1 VTCASSRRRVAAIG
15 ALAVLPSTVLL
26 VGNDV
31 VTLVFL
37 PGLVDYNPAVEPAVR
52 LLPLWEIVAAGGALP
67 RNPDLW
73 PVSLVVYCLALASA
87 CAGQVRDENAGLTA
101 GFLVLP
107 AVTHLGVAYA
117 FLHRLASLP
126 LPVGPVVAVALAWWY
141 YWPALRTTLRVRP
154 E

>member
-1 VTCASSRRRVAAIG
+1 
-15 ALAVLPSTVLL
+15 
-26 VGNDV
+26 
-31 VTLVFL
+31 
-37 PGLVDYNPAVEPAVR
+37 
-52 LLPLWEIVAAGGALP
+52 
-67 RNPDLW
+67 
-73 PVSLVVYCLALASA
+73 
-87 CAGQVRDENAGLTA
+87 VRDENAGLTA

-141 YWPALRTTLRVRP
+141 YRPALRTTLRVRP